1 MYLVAIAWL
10 YVALMM
16 AVAEAT
22 STQGSVLGA
31 VVTFLFY
38 GLGPVSLVMYLLG
51 TPARRRAQR
60 AALARQTQPPAASSS
75 TPCGD
80 EAKPADVPMHRG
92 SPER

>member
-16 AVAEAT
+16 AVAEAI

-38 GLGPVSLVMYLLG
+38 GLGPVSLVIYLLG

-60 AALARQTQPPAASSS
+60 AATAREQAAAAS
-75 TPCGD
+75 GD
-80 EAKPADVPMHRG
+80 PNERGHAARDSVAAEREEA
-92 SPER
+92 